1 MDTIFVGMKGV
12 RAVAYTRQAYNDL
25 RGWKL
30 PENENGDD
38 DGYLVEYLDGG
49 KPNVEGFAGYVSW
62 SPKEVFE
69 RAYKLLPEGRKV
81 TKESIEAKI
90 AKVEYM
96 QIGQKLTLALVTMK
110 SGYEIIG
117 ASACVDPAN
126 FDAKLGEKYAL
137 ENAIDK
143 LWPLE
148 GYLLQEML
156 ATVKDC

>member
-1 MDTIFVGMKGV
+1 MAVYVGIKGV
-12 RAVAYTRQAYNDL
+12 KAHPMKRAAYSEL
-25 RGWKL
+25 RGWDL
-30 PENENGDD
+30 PKDENGED

-69 RAYKLLPEGRKV
+69 RAYKPLPDDLKV
-81 TKESIEAKI
+81 SRESIEAKI
-90 AKVEYM
+90 ANVAYM
-96 QIGQKLTLALVTMK
+96 QLGQKLTLAIVTLK
-110 SGYEIIG
+110 NGYEIIG

-126 FDAKLGEKYAL
+126 FDAKLGEEYAL

-148 GYLLQEML
+148 GYLLQEKL
-156 ATVKDC
+156 ATVKGC

>member
-1 MDTIFVGMKGV
+1 METIFVGIKGV

-62 SPKEVFE
+62 SPKDVFE
-69 RAYKLLPEGRKV
+69 RAYKPLPDDLKV
-81 TKESIEAKI
+81 SRESIEAKI
-90 AKVEYM
+90 ANVGYM
-96 QIGQKLTLALVTMK
+96 QLGKKLTLAIVTLK
-110 SGYEIIG
+110 NGYEIIG

-137 ENAIDK
+137 DNAIDK

-148 GYLLQEML
+148 GYLLQEKL
-156 ATVKDC
+156 AAIKGC